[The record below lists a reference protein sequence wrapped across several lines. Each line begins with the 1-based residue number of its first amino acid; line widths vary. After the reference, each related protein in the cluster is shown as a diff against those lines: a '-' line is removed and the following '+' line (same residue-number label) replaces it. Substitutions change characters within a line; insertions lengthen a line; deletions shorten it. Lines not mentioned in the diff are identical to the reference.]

1 MLHFLPKS
9 LISLAKNT
17 PVPLYVVGGSVRDSL
32 ANLAVEHSD
41 IDICAPLSADNF
53 AQIAREHGFTIQSV
67 YRHTGTVKLCDADGN
82 DYEYA
87 CFRSDTYVRGE
98 HTPAE
103 IHFTDDVALD
113 ARRRD
118 FTCNAVYYDIK
129 NDRYV
134 DPLNGIDAI
143 KAKRLTTVASANK
156 VFGEDGLRLMRL
168 ARQAAQLG
176 FTPDDETL
184 DGAKANAA
192 LIKDISPERIFAEL
206 CLILQADQKYS
217 VKNGHYAGIRLLDEI
232 GVLEQ
237 IMPELTLG
245 KNMPQRADF
254 HDHDVLEHSF
264 RVLLYSDPSIRLA
277 ALLHDVGKPFC
288 TLRDNN
294 RYDHNLQGAR
304 IAKDILT
311 RLKAPKK
318 TIERVCLLTELHM
331 YDLNCETSENKLRRF
346 LVRHYAVMDE
356 LLLLKQ
362 ADFSG
367 CKDNL
372 SPAPTVVRWKKLLAQ
387 MKAEKT
393 PFSLKELAVN
403 GQDLLEIGLPPLSL
417 TQILQRL
424 LDHVAIHPSENEK
437 ERLCRLALAFY
448 KELS

>member
-1 MLHFLPKS
+1 MLNFLPKS
-9 LISLAKNT
+9 LISLAKIA
-17 PVPLYVVGGSVRDSL
+17 PVPLYVVGGSVRDTL
-32 ANLAVEHSD
+32 ANLSAENSD
-41 IDICAPLSADNF
+41 VDVCAPLSADDF
-53 AQIAREHGFTIQSV
+53 ARLARERGFTVQAV
-67 YRHTGTVKLCDADGN
+67 YRHTGTVKFRDTDGN
-82 DYEYA
+82 DFEYA

-98 HTPAE
+98 HVPAE
-103 IHFTDDVALD
+103 THFTDDIALD

-118 FTCNAVYYDIK
+118 FTCNAVYYDVK
-129 NDRYV
+129 NERYV
-134 DPLNGIDAI
+134 DPLNGIEAV
-143 KAKRLTTVASANK
+143 KNKRLTTVASANK

-176 FTPDDETL
+176 FRPDDETL
-184 DGAKANAA
+184 SGAKANAA
-192 LIKDISPERIFAEL
+192 LIEDVSPERVFTEL
-206 CLILQADQKYS
+206 CLILQADQKYG
-217 VKNGHYAGIRLLDEI
+217 VKNGHYIGVRLLEEI
-232 GVLEQ
+232 GVLER

-304 IAKDILT
+304 IAKDVLT

-346 LVRHYAVMDE
+346 LVRNYAVMDE

-367 CKDNL
+367 CKDDL

-387 MKAEKT
+387 MKAERV

-403 GQDLLEIGLPPLSL
+403 GQDLLDAGLPPLVLS
-417 TQILQRL
+417 QILQRL
-424 LDHVAIHPSENEK
+424 LDHTAIYPSENEK
-437 ERLCRLALAFY
+437 ERLCRLALGFY